1 MNIYFKLLTYF
12 MIYSFLGWIMESIY
26 RSMCEKKLINTGFL
40 HGPACPIYGIGALIM
55 LLVLDGFKDK
65 PVALFFI
72 AIILLTFW
80 EYMVGLG
87 LEKVFKTKYWDYSD
101 KKFNL
106 QGRVCLQN
114 SLYWGVLGVLFVKF
128 IHPFIE
134 GLVAQVDINI
144 LYYIISIS
152 TAIMAVDEV
161 LSIKNM
167 ISIRATLDRIEKLQ
181 EQIKEKLLEIKSI
194 AKEETISTENIQKI
208 VEKLNKQR
216 DKTARKLYKNVYR
229 LKKAFP
235 AIDTK
240 EITEALSQKIEK
252 YKKIRKNKEA

>member
-1 MNIYFKLLTYF
+1 MNIYFSLLTYF
-12 MIYSFLGWIMESIY
+12 IIYSFLGWIMESIY

-40 HGPACPIYGIGALIM
+40 HGPVCPIYGFGALIM
-55 LLVLDGFKDK
+55 LLFLDGFKDK

-72 AIILLTFW
+72 AIMLLTFW

-87 LEKVFKTKYWDYSD
+87 LEKIFKTKYWDYSD
-101 KKFNL
+101 RKFNL
-106 QGRVCLQN
+106 QGRVCFPN

-134 GLVAQVDINI
+134 NLVGKADINI
-144 LYYIISIS
+144 LQYSVIFVMF
-152 TAIMAVDEV
+152 IMTIDEI

-167 ISIRATLDRIEKLQ
+167 ISIRSTLDKIERLQ
-181 EQIKEKLLEIKSI
+181 EEIKEKLSEIKSL
-194 AKEETISTENIQKI
+194 AKEETISTKKIQEIIDRLK
-208 VEKLNKQR
+208 KQR
-216 DKTARKLYKNVYR
+216 DKTAKRLYKNVYR

-240 EITEALSQKIEK
+240 EITEALSEKIEK
-252 YKKIRKNKEA
+252 YKKIRKNKEE